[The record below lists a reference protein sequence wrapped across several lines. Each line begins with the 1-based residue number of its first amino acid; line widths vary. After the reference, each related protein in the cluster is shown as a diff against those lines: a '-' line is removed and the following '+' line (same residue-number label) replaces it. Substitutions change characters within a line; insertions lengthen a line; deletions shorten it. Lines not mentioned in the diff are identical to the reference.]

1 MRIGLRL
8 VLLLCVTASGCATV
22 TSGTTDTI
30 RIESVPPDA
39 TVTLAGQSYRTPVT
53 LTLSRT
59 RSYDVIVQKDGFL
72 EARRVISRVGNSI
85 STANL
90 LVGGVV
96 GIMTD
101 QSSGAAFRLYPTELN
116 VDLVSTTTS
125 ERVYKRNEQGTTAN
139 HGSQPTPKE
148 GAAEP

>member
-1 MRIGLRL
+1 M
-8 VLLLCVTASGCATV
+8 
-22 TSGTTDTI
+22 
-30 RIESVPPDA
+30 
-39 TVTLAGQSYRTPVT
+39 AGQSYRTPVT

-90 LVGGVV
+90 LVGGFV

-116 VDLVSTTTS
+116 VDLVPTTTS
-125 ERVYKRNEQGTTAN
+125 ERVYKRNERGTAAN
-139 HGSQPTPKE
+139 HGSQATPKE
-148 GAAEP
+148 DAAEP

>member
-1 MRIGLRL
+1 LRVSL
-8 VLLLCVTASGCATV
+8 RFALLLCVSVSGCATV

-30 RIESVPPDA
+30 RINSVPPDA
-39 TVTLAGQSYRTPVT
+39 AVTLAGQSYRTPVT

-59 RSYDVIVQKDGFL
+59 RSYDVTIQKDGLL

-85 STANL
+85 STGNL
-90 LVGGVV
+90 LVGGVI
-96 GIMTD
+96 GIMAD

-116 VDLVSTTTS
+116 VDLVPTTS
-125 ERVYKRNEQGTTAN
+125 TERVYKRSQQVTTAN
-139 HGSQPTPKE
+139 HGSQPTPEE